1 MKALLTTSLLLL
13 FSTTLFATDECP
25 QYTGSYR
32 IKVGELFSNLMV
44 EEESCQYSFY
54 YTYESGYQ
62 EVRQYIPDGQLRT
75 VFDDGRRI
83 IKERSEIV
91 KLTIGTGLVKLA
103 LKVVREEHHRNIGL
117 IQKSISHFYGEQS
130 SQASSLVEKRDYLTA
145 SDERD
150 GTVYLGYVKD

>member
-32 IKVGELFSNLMV
+32 ITVGELFSTLMV

-117 IQKSISHFYGEQS
+117 I
-130 SQASSLVEKRDYLTA
+130 
-145 SDERD
+145 
-150 GTVYLGYVKD
+150 